1 MNGQQFL
8 SPSLFLLKP
17 LMVQWLFL
25 LFFFQHIDWICSSR
39 LTWFLMAS
47 NVSWLQGHDT
57 SHGSNKVQ
65 VTILAS
71 EWGSSKGGLSTI
83 NRELGIQL
91 AKFSCLEVTLFLP
104 KCSEED
110 KKAADSHDISIVEAA
125 RRSGYNELDW
135 LSFPPG
141 HLKMDVVVGHGVK
154 LGRQAQV
161 IRESHNCK
169 WVQVVHTD
177 PEELG
182 MFKCYENPI
191 STGQEKHHVEKEL
204 CQMADFVVEVGP
216 KLTEA
221 FRKYLGSCKKHQ
233 EVFEFTPGVFD
244 EFSSVQQVPDERK
257 QCSVLVFGRGDAE
270 DIKLKGFDI
279 AAKAVAALSDAIL
292 VFVGSPHGKQEEIA
306 KQFTDFGIPANRLR
320 VRSYMEREALKELFY
335 EVDVVLMPSRTEGFG
350 LAGLEAMSAGLPVLV
365 SKNSG
370 FGEALGSVPCGSLF
384 VIGHEDPSAWV
395 AAIERI
401 WNKDR
406 KSRLDEV
413 NTVRDIYA
421 KRYSWSEQCEHLIQ
435 KMVEL
440 VDGMNYI

>member
-1 MNGQQFL
+1 
-8 SPSLFLLKP
+8 
-17 LMVQWLFL
+17 
-25 LFFFQHIDWICSSR
+25 
-39 LTWFLMAS
+39 MAS
-47 NVSWLQGHDT
+47 NVSQLQEHDT

-83 NRELGIQL
+83 NRELAIQL
-91 AKFSCLEVTLFLP
+91 AKFSCLEVTFFLP
-104 KCSEED
+104 KCSDED
-110 KKAADSHDISIVEAA
+110 KKAADIHGISIAEPA
-125 RRSGYNELDW
+125 RLPGYNELDW

-141 HLKMDVVVGHGVK
+141 HLTIDVIVGHGVK

-161 IRESHNCK
+161 IRNSHKCK

-191 STGQEKHHVEKEL
+191 STAEEKHHIEVEL
-204 CQMADFVVEVGP
+204 CQMADFVVGVGP
-216 KLTEA
+216 KLAEA

-233 EVFEFTPGVFD
+233 DVFEFTPGVFD
-244 EFSSVQQVPDERK
+244 EFSSVQQVPGERN

-270 DIKLKGFDI
+270 DFKLKGFDI
-279 AAKAVAALSDAIL
+279 AATSVAALLDTIF
-292 VFVGSPHGKQEEIA
+292 VFVGAPHGKHEEIA
-306 KQFTDFGIPANRLR
+306 KRFIDFGIPAKRLK
-320 VRSYMEREALKELFY
+320 VRGYMDSREDLKRLFC
-335 EVDVVLMPSRTEGFG
+335 EVDLVLMPSRTEGFG
-350 LAGLEAMSAGLPVLV
+350 LTGLEALSAGLPVLV

-370 FGEALGSVPCGSLF
+370 FGEALGSIPRGPLF
-384 VIGHEDPSAWV
+384 VIDDEDPSAWR
-395 AAIERI
+395 AAIKRV

-413 NTVRDIYA
+413 KTVRGFYA
-421 KRYSWSEQCEHLIQ
+421 EKYSWSEQCNHLIE
-435 KMVEL
+435 KIVEL